1 MIFDPPLAKEQ
12 LKDLR
17 YEIGENKE
25 IRIGDVIRMRRKTM
39 FVAQPS
45 RQRWLLLSLRI
56 KHRRPMSD
64 KDWWEYYAGPQGS
77 ISWGLGEPP
86 PSMHTRIA

>member
-1 MIFDPPLAKEQ
+1 MTFDPPLTKDQ
-12 LKDLR
+12 IKDLR

-56 KHRRPMSD
+56 KHGRPMSERE
-64 KDWWEYYAGPQGS
+64 WWEYYAGPQGS
-77 ISWGLGEPP
+77 YSGGFSEPP
-86 PSMHTRIA
+86 PTIHTRIA